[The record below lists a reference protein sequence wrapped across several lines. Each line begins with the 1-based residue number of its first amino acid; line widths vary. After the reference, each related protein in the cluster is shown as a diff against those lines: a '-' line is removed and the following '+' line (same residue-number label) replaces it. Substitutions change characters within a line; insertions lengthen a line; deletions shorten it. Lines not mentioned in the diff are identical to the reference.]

1 MSLIHINDLTF
12 SYDTHGDTIF
22 DHITFQMDTSWKL
35 GLIGRNGRG
44 KTTLLRLLL
53 GDYEY
58 SGTITAPVEFDYF
71 PFPVIT
77 KGDTL
82 TTVKNM
88 VAPFTEWEEEMERL
102 LSDGSAPAMSRYLR
116 VLDRYSEADGY
127 TIEQALAVEAAKLGV
142 GKDVFERPFLSL
154 SNGERTKLMLAAL
167 FLRKNRFLLIDEPT
181 NHLDQ
186 EGRDAIG
193 SYLSGKKGF
202 LLVSHDRDLL
212 DQCVDHI
219 LSLNRTGI
227 ELQHGNYSSWQLN
240 RDRQDQFELARN
252 EQLKK
257 EIRRLNAAARTAS
270 AWSDKTE
277 KTKKG
282 LGQDSASGLRP
293 DRGAIGHKAAKL
305 MKRAKSIEQRR
316 EHAAEETTKL
326 LKNLEQSEP
335 LKLHPLSYPKTRLV
349 SVQGLSICYSN
360 QAVFSPVSFDVHR
373 GDRIALEGPN
383 GSGKSSILKLLCGQ
397 EIPHQGT
404 LSTGSGLMISYVPQ
418 DTATLRG
425 SLTRL
430 AQENGVEESL
440 FKAVLRKL
448 DFSRAQFEKD
458 LSELSE
464 GQKKKVLLAAGICK
478 PAHLYLWDE
487 PLNFID
493 ILSRVQI
500 ERLILEFQP
509 TLLFVEHD
517 SRFRSNI
524 ATKRVSL
531 ISPENAKP

>member
-1 MSLIHINDLTF
+1 MSLIHVNDLTF
-12 SYDTHGDTIF
+12 RYDTHGDTVF
-22 DHITFQMDTSWKL
+22 DHVTFQMDTSWKL

-58 SGTITAPVEFDYF
+58 SGNITTPVGFDYF
-71 PFPVIT
+71 PFPVAEE
-77 KGDTL
+77 GDTL

-102 LSDGSAPAMSRYLR
+102 LADGSPQAMSRYLR
-116 VLDRYSEADGY
+116 VLDRYSEAEGY
-127 TIEQALAVEAAKLGV
+127 TIEQTLAVEASKLGV
-142 GKDVFERPFLSL
+142 GKDVFERPFSTL

-167 FLRKNRFLLIDEPT
+167 FQRKNRFLLIDEPT

-193 SYLSGKKGF
+193 SYLSGKRGF

-219 LSLNRTGI
+219 LSLNRAGI

-252 EQLKK
+252 EHLKK
-257 EIRRLNAAARTAS
+257 EIHRLNDAARAAAV
-270 AWSDKTE
+270 WSNKTE

-282 LGQDSASGLRP
+282 LGQGSPSGLRP
-293 DRGAIGHKAAKL
+293 DRGAVGHKAAKL

-316 EHAAEETTKL
+316 EQAAEETTKL
-326 LKNLEQSEP
+326 LKNLEQAEP
-335 LKLHPLSYPKTRLV
+335 LKLHPLPFPKAKLA
-349 SVQGLSICYSN
+349 SLHGLSICYSG
-360 QAVFSPVSFDVHR
+360 QEVFAPVSFDIR
-373 GDRIALEGPN
+373 SGDRIALEDPN
-383 GSGKSSILKLLCGQ
+383 GSGKSSIIKLLCGR
-397 EIPHQGT
+397 EVPHHGT
-404 LSTGSGLMISYVPQ
+404 ISTGSGLVISYVPQ
-418 DTATLRG
+418 DTASLQG
-425 SLTRL
+425 SFTQL

-464 GQKKKVLLAAGICK
+464 GQKKKVLLAAGICR

-500 ERLILEFQP
+500 ERLILSFQP

-517 SRFRSNI
+517 SRFRDNI
-524 ATKRVSL
+524 ATKRIRL
-531 ISPENAKP
+531 SPPGKGR